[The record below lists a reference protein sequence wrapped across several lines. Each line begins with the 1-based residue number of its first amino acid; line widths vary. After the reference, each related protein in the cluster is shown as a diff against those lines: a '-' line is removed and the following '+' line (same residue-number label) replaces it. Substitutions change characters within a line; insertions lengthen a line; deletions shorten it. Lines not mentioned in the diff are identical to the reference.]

1 MTCKYSGC
9 TGLTSIEISNSVTS
23 IGDYA
28 FCGCTGL
35 TSITIPNSVISIGD
49 DAFRGCTGLKR
60 VELNCPMVDCCWSN
74 DFTYTETI
82 IEKECG
88 KKEGIIA
95 TNIKLFNN
103 EGDILFNSSKIE

>member
-1 MTCKYSGC
+1 MYQLS
-9 TGLTSIEISNSVTS
+9 L
-23 IGDYA
+23 GDGA
-28 FCGCTGL
+28 NKNA
-35 TSITIPNSVISIGD
+35 SSPNIAYNIV
-49 DAFRGCTGLKR
+49 
-60 VELNCPMVDCCWSN
+60 
-74 DFTYTETI
+74 ETI